1 MTVSWSDGDD
11 SEDGAITESTK
22 HATAMTGKIMSDI
35 ESYDEELSYEEL
47 AVSYNDLIVKNTD
60 TSQMLEKQKDTI
72 SKL

>member
-1 MTVSWSDGDD
+1 MAVSWSDGDD
-11 SEDGAITESTK
+11 SEDEAITESTK
-22 HATAMTGKIMSDI
+22 HVTAMTGKIMSDT

-60 TSQMLEKQKDTI
+60 TSQMLEKQEDTI